1 MNSKQI
7 IGKMGE
13 NIVHRH
19 LTNAGYRVLGRNI
32 RLGKLELDILYIDG
46 ETAVICEVRTVSRL
60 TFDQRNRVMPK
71 NVNHET
77 NPISAFITP
86 RGFRDS
92 ADFIS
97 KKKRLNLLRAAS
109 VQRFM
114 INNLNAA
121 VGRGSDLRQRVD
133 LFCVEVL
140 ADYTRCSIRHFKG
153 I

>member
-60 TFDQRNRVMPK
+60 TFDRKNKVMPK

-77 NPISAFITP
+77 NPISVFTAQH
-86 RGFRDS
+86 GSRDS

-97 KKKRLNLLRAAS
+97 KKKKLNLLRAAS
-109 VQRFM
+109 MQRFM

>member
-7 IGKMGE
+7 VGKIGE

-19 LTNAGYRVLGRNI
+19 LTNAGYKVLGRNI
-32 RLGKLELDILYIDG
+32 RLGKLELDIVYLDG
-46 ETAVICEVRTVSRL
+46 EIVVICEVRSVSRL
-60 TFDQRNRVMPK
+60 TFNRNNKAMPK

-77 NPISAFITP
+77 NLTDVFVAPH
-86 RGFRDS
+86 GFRDS